1 MHGERSFREKN
12 GISSKGHTRR
22 IVMPKPA
29 AVVREVFKGLART
42 HSTSS
47 LAIGPV
53 RATGVPAIL
62 VGVCGIVLASGVAAV
77 LSRAAGRL
85 PETLR
90 EANGLAQ
97 TIRGERP
104 RLTS

>member
-1 MHGERSFREKN
+1 
-12 GISSKGHTRR
+12 
-22 IVMPKPA
+22 MPKPA
-29 AVVREVFKGLART
+29 ATVREVFKGLARA
-42 HSTSS
+42 HAVST
-47 LAIGPV
+47 LNVGPV

-62 VGVCGIVLASGVAAV
+62 VAVCGIVVASGIAAV

-104 RLTS
+104 RLNP